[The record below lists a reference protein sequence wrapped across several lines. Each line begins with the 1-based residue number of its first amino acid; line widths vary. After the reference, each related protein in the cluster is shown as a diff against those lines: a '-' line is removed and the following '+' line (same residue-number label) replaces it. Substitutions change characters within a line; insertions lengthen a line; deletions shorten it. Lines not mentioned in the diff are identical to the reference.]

1 MVEVRNLDVETSC
14 KLVTWRKEST
24 RLKEWTKLKKKRLRD
39 RGRCEGY

>member
-24 RLKEWTKLKKKRLRD
+24 GLKEPTKLKKERLRD
-39 RGRCEGY
+39 RERCGGY